1 MASSKIKG
9 ITIEIG
15 GDTTKLG
22 KAIEA
27 VDKNTKSLQGE
38 LKQVEKLLKM
48 DPGNTE
54 LLAQKQQI
62 LTKAVQETT
71 DKLDTLRK
79 AEAQVQDQF
88 KRGDI
93 GEDQLRAFQREVV
106 KTENE
111 LDSFGSELKDTEE
124 ALKKAGKGAEDGGD
138 GFTIMKGALAD
149 LTANAIQG
157 ALNAI
162 GDLVGSL
169 FELSEATEEY
179 RTMQAKLAG
188 SAETFGYSVEF
199 ANSKYE
205 EFYKYLGD
213 DQASTNAITNLMG
226 IGTSTE
232 SLSELV
238 DGCASAWASYGDSI
252 NLESLTEATNETIT
266 CGKVTGSFA
275 DTINWCKDANTQ
287 LGVALEG
294 NKSAQKAYND
304 ALKEGLPVED
314 AFNEALG
321 KITDEQERADV
332 VAKFLNN
339 TYGESKKK
347 YDELNSSV
355 TEANKAELA
364 LKDTQAEL
372 GETIAP
378 VNTEITNLKNKALEA
393 IIPVV
398 EELAEKFLDLIT
410 YLKENPGV
418 VKVFTALI
426 IALAGAFTVLATALG
441 IQALIQGVTK
451 AFALLNATLLAN
463 PIVLITAL
471 ITGLVASFIYL
482 WNNCEAFRT
491 FWINLWANIKSFA
504 TTASNTVVTKIKEI
518 TTKVKTIGTDIV
530 KGLWNG
536 IKNSVNWIKEK
547 VGGFA
552 KGILDSMKSALG
564 IHSPSKKA
572 EKEIGEQIAN
582 GVIKGVTNKKENA
595 KKSAKELAE
604 LYISAGKTKVSEMK
618 KVNELSL
625 ADEIVFWETML
636 KHCSKGSEAYQD
648 ATQQLKLAKQ
658 DLNNELAKLDKNYS
672 DAVEKVREDIT
683 KEIQAITDAY
693 NKAVDDRQKQI
704 LSSMKLFEEFTPEEK
719 INKYQLTAN
728 LQSQVDAL
736 REWDETLDA
745 LSNREG
751 MSDSLLNELEEMG
764 VGSLETLKQINLM
777 TDEQLTAYIALYD
790 EKKAIALERSKAEH
804 EALKAES
811 DAQITAL
818 ILFAEDKMDELRK
831 TYLNELKSL
840 GIDATKASKTIGVNV
855 VQGIIAGI
863 DSQISALQAK
873 MTELSAITIQTAQT
887 ELDINSPS
895 RRFAEAVGKW
905 IPEGIAQGILNN
917 AGVASDAVRGVT
929 DGLINGATINRQLA
943 TTFNTGSAVG
953 AVDNGSLLDK
963 LNGIYDRLGRLQIV
977 LDTGTLVGETIDKID
992 NGLANRQLL
1001 YARGV

>member
-88 KRGDI
+88 NRGDI

-111 LDSFGSELKDTEE
+111 LKSFESQLDDTGDGIKD
-124 ALKKAGKGAEDGGD
+124 LGDKAEDGGD

-162 GDLVGSL
+162 GNLVGSL
-169 FELSEATEEY
+169 MDLSEATEEY
-179 RTMQAKLAG
+179 RTMQAKLEG
-188 SAETFGYSVEF
+188 SAETFGYSIDF

-213 DQASTNAITNLMG
+213 DQMATNAITNLMG
-226 IGTSTE
+226 LGTSTE
-232 SLSELV
+232 SITALAE
-238 DGCASAWASYGDSI
+238 SATAVWSAYGDSI
-252 NLESLTEATNETIT
+252 PIEALTESINETAQV
-266 CGKVTGSFA
+266 GAVTGNLA
-275 DTINWCKDANTQ
+275 
-287 LGVALEG
+287 
-294 NKSAQKAYND
+294 D
-304 ALKEGLPVED
+304 ALNWAGISED
-314 AFNEALG
+314 SFNEKLEKCA
-321 KITDEQERADV
+321 TTQERADLI
-332 VAKFLNN
+332 AKTLND

-347 YDELNSSV
+347 YDELNTSV
-355 TEANKAELA
+355 TEANEAELA
-364 LKDTQAEL
+364 LKDTQAKL
-372 GETIAP
+372 GETMAP
-378 VNTEITNLKNKALEA
+378 VNTAITNLKNRALEA
-393 IIPVV
+393 ITPVV
-398 EELAEKFLDLIT
+398 EKLADVFLDLT
-410 YLKENPGV
+410 AYLEEHSTV
-418 VKVFTALI
+418 VKVLTAIVIAFT
-426 IALAGAFTVLATALG
+426 GAFSVLATVLG

-463 PIVLITAL
+463 PIVLVTAL
-471 ITGLVASFIYL
+471 ITGLVAGIIYL
-482 WNNCEAFRT
+482 WNNCEGFRT
-491 FWINLWANIKSFA
+491 FWINLWANIKNVV
-504 TTASNTVVTKIKEI
+504 TTASNAIVTKFKELPGKI
-518 TTKVKTIGTDIV
+518 KTIGSDIV

-536 IKNSVNWIKEK
+536 IKNSVSWIKEK

-604 LYISAGKTKVSEMK
+604 LYISEGKTKVSEMK
-618 KVNELSL
+618 KVNELALS
-625 ADEIVFWETML
+625 DEIVFWETML
-636 KHCSKGSEAYQD
+636 KNCSKGSEAYSD

-658 DLNNELAKLDKNYS
+658 NLNNELVKLDKNYA
-672 DAVEKVREDIT
+672 DAVEKVREDIS

-693 NKAVDDRQKQI
+693 NKAVEDRQKQI
-704 LSSMKLFEEFTPEEK
+704 LSSMKLFEEFSPDEA
-719 INKYQLTAN
+719 ISKYELTAN
-728 LQSQVDAL
+728 LQGQVDAL

-745 LSNREG
+745 LSDREG
-751 MSDSLLNELEEMG
+751 MSESLLNELEEMG

-818 ILFAEDKMDELRK
+818 IFFAEDKMDELRK
-831 TYLNELKSL
+831 TYLDELKDL

-855 VQGIIAGI
+855 VQGIMAGI
-863 DSQISALQAK
+863 DSQMSALQAK
-873 MTELSAITIQTAQT
+873 MAELSEITIQTAQT

-917 AGVASDAVRGVT
+917 AGVASEAVHGVT

-943 TTFNTGSAVG
+943 TTFDSGSAVG
-953 AVDNGSLLDK
+953 GVDNGSLLDK

-992 NGLANRQLL
+992 NGLADRQLL